1 MKNVRL
7 VVLLVFAV
15 SVAVALYGAEK
26 ATTFEGTLVDSKCYL
41 KDNSLTGNDHGTVK
55 ECGTLCAKGG
65 TPAGLLTKTKKF
77 HAVLAP
83 SPALAPF
90 IGQTVRINGSLHNGA
105 ILAEKVEV
113 EKNGKWEE
121 VKLGVM
127 MERPAPPQQIR
138 AVEQRVD
145 LSGSSATCPR
155 AGSRVAAGYWPGAL
169 FPSCEERRL

>member
-55 ECGTLCAKGG
+55 ECGTLCVKGG

-83 SPALAPF
+83 SLVAEVRAPFFLDSAELRAELVFSLCEGTLAPALS
-90 IGQTVRINGSLHNGA
+90 VR
-105 ILAEKVEV
+105 
-113 EKNGKWEE
+113 
-121 VKLGVM
+121 KL
-127 MERPAPPQQIR
+127 
-138 AVEQRVD
+138 
-145 LSGSSATCPR
+145 T
-155 AGSRVAAGYWPGAL
+155 
-169 FPSCEERRL
+169 

>member
-1 MKNVRL
+1 MISLKRIPTKLEREEVSMKNVRL

-55 ECGTLCAKGG
+55 ECGTMCAKGG

-105 ILAEKVEV
+105 ILAEKGAVDA
-113 EKNGKWEE
+113 NGLTYEWRDRKSTR
-121 VKLGVM
+121 LNSSHGY
-127 MERPAPPQQIR
+127 ISY
-138 AVEQRVD
+138 AVFC
-145 LSGSSATCPR
+145 LKKKK
-155 AGSRVAAGYWPGAL
+155 
-169 FPSCEERRL
+169 

>member
-15 SVAVALYGAEK
+15 SVAVAVYGAEK

-90 IGQTVRINGSLHNGA
+90 IGQTVRISGSLHNGA
-105 ILAEKVEV
+105 ILAEKIEV
-113 EKNGKWEE
+113 EKNAKWEE
-121 VKLGVM
+121 VRL
-127 MERPAPPQQIR
+127 
-138 AVEQRVD
+138 AVR
-145 LSGSSATCPR
+145 GGT
-155 AGSRVAAGYWPGAL
+155 
-169 FPSCEERRL
+169 PSF